1 VGVGEGNLWIRAI
14 KRGKSVKER
23 FRLLINRECFLTRT
37 AIISDNHI
45 EYLFVNRPDILSVGN
60 IYKGKVERVITGL
73 NAAFVNIGE
82 GRNGFLPFEK
92 EETIY
97 QSYEVEENPLQR
109 VKKPYRVGEDIIVQ
123 ITRPGTAEKGVKL
136 TTRISLP
143 GRFLILIP
151 DSNLR
156 SISKKITDRNERE
169 RLLTI
174 ANKRITGNTGFIIRT
189 ASEGKDER
197 YIVREIKILLSIWNK
212 INRYARV
219 KRSPSLLWNE
229 QPLYINV
236 IRDYV
241 TSEFKD
247 IIVDDEKTYKEIKR
261 FVNLFIPE
269 MYGKVMLHKNEEGPL
284 FMKYGVEKEIE
295 GFLSD
300 RVFLPSGGSL
310 IIEEGETLTA
320 IDVNTG
326 SSEKR
331 SFRDT
336 IFITNMEAAEEIPRQ
351 IRGRNLAGLIVVDF
365 IDMKDP
371 KERSKVF
378 RLLNKNLEM
387 DKAKT
392 SILSISKLGVVEMS
406 REKTDF
412 KLSDILMDICDK
424 CKGRGYIKNI
434 YYAALRFK
442 NEVLTYVAK
451 SPQGKITVEMSEVLY
466 NFIYENR
473 QLYEMLRKYN
483 INCRGSSILQPYE
496 FKIIK

>member
-1 VGVGEGNLWIRAI
+1 M
-14 KRGKSVKER
+14 KEK
-23 FRLLINRECFLTRT
+23 FRLLINRECFLNRA
-37 AIISDNHI
+37 AITSDNHI
-45 EYLFVNRPDILSVGN
+45 EYLFVNRPDVLSVGN

-82 GRNGFLPFEK
+82 FKNGFLPFEK
-92 EETIY
+92 EDTIY
-97 QSYEVEENPLQR
+97 QSYEVEEHTLKSM
-109 VKKPYRVGEDIIVQ
+109 KKPYRTGEDIIVQ

-136 TTRISLP
+136 TTKISLP

-156 SISKKITDRNERE
+156 TISKKIIDRKERE
-169 RLLTI
+169 RLLSI
-174 ANKRITGNTGFIIRT
+174 ANRRITGNTGFIIRT

-197 YIVREIKILLSIWNK
+197 YIVREIKILLSTWNR
-212 INRYARV
+212 IRRYAKV
-219 KRSPSLLWNE
+219 KRAPSLLWGE
-229 QPLYINV
+229 LPLYINV

-241 TSEFKD
+241 TSEFKE

-261 FVNLFIPE
+261 YVSHFIPE
-269 MYGKVMLHKNEEGPL
+269 IYGKLILYKNDEGPL

-300 RVFLPSGGSL
+300 RIFLPSGGSL

-326 SSEKR
+326 SSEKK

-378 RLLNKNLEM
+378 KTLNENLEI

-412 KLSDILMDICDK
+412 RLSDILMDVCSK
-424 CKGRGYIKNI
+424 CNGRGYIKNV
-434 YYAALRFK
+434 YYSALKFK
-442 NEVLTYVAK
+442 NEVLSYLVK
-451 SPQGKITVEMSEVLY
+451 NPEKKISVEVSESLY
-466 NFIYENR
+466 DFIYREGH
-473 QLYEMLRKYN
+473 LYEIIRKYN
-483 INCRGSSILQPYE
+483 ITCRESKILRDYE
-496 FKIIK
+496 FKII